1 MGLDITS
8 MNYDDVYILE
18 EQLITANK
26 RVSDLFAVVN
36 KLSNDLKSIEYE
48 LSGISIY
55 LNDVKELFNYERRK
69 KLER

>member
-18 EQLITANK
+18 EQLTTANK

>member
-1 MGLDITS
+1 MS
-8 MNYDDVYILE
+8 MNGSDVHILE

-36 KLSNDLKSIEYE
+36 KLNNDLKSIEYE

-55 LNDVKELFNYERRK
+55 LHDVKEVFNYERRRR
-69 KLER
+69 LEKEL

>member
-55 LNDVKELFNYERRK
+55 LNDV
-69 KLER
+69 